1 MVKTPEE
8 YFADQCFDAPAVT
21 GQQASLSAAER
32 AFVQKYLG
40 GDALAELP
48 VLEPKAALTQGLA
61 AGQTLAGQPGQAEQ
75 AQPALSLKN
84 RLRTEPRVQMV
95 SFFVRE
101 QIFLLPVAII
111 HEVLRHM
118 PLTRLPLAPSF
129 VAGVINL
136 RGRVTPLLH
145 LDALLTNERERRYTA
160 QNFIVVCAA
169 GQMQVGLIID
179 KVHTMYIVEQERLS
193 WNAEAHLG
201 AGAEFLCGMADID
214 NHLRAIVD
222 PDLVVGKLIED

>member
-21 GQQASLSAAER
+21 GQQASLNAAER

-40 GDALAELP
+40 GDALSELP
-48 VLEPKAALTQGLA
+48 VLEPKAALAQELA
-61 AGQTLAGQPGQAEQ
+61 AGQTLTGQVGQAE
-75 AQPALSLKN
+75 PALSLKN
-84 RLRTEPRVQMV
+84 RLRTESRVQMV

-160 QNFIVVCAA
+160 QSFIVVCAA